1 MTIRSSRMKVSTM
14 KPFDYYAPETLDDA
28 VEILVQGADDNVYPL
43 AGGTDLFLR
52 ARFGEIA
59 PRAVVNLKRIP
70 GLAEVTRADDGSLC
84 IGPLVTLNQLI
95 ASPLINEHCPI
106 LTQTAGVMASRLI
119 RNLGT
124 IGGNV
129 CRAAHY
135 ADLVAP
141 LLVSDASVD
150 IVGPG
155 GKRRVPIAEFYTA
168 PRETVLD
175 AGELVT
181 GVRLPATTTQMQSS
195 YVNHMHREMVD
206 LTIAGV
212 AVFLRF
218 DAQSRVCEEVR
229 IALNAVAPVQQRVPA
244 AEEVLAGAPLT
255 GESIAE
261 VARAAAKAVEPI
273 DDMHASSWYRRKLI
287 NVLMRRALEQ
297 LVTRE

>member
-1 MTIRSSRMKVSTM
+1 M

-28 VEILVQGADDNVYPL
+28 VEILVQGAGDDVYPL

-59 PRAVVNLKRIP
+59 PTAVVNLKRIP
-70 GLAEVTRADDGSLC
+70 GLAEVSRADDGSLH

-95 ASPLINEHCPI
+95 ASPLVDEHSPI
-106 LTQTAGVMASRLI
+106 LAQTAGVMASRLI

-141 LLVSDASVD
+141 LMVSDAGVD
-150 IVGPG
+150 IAGPG
-155 GKRRVPIAEFYTA
+155 GERRVPIAEFYTG

-175 AGELVT
+175 DGELVT
-181 GVRLPATTTQMQSS
+181 GIRVPATTPQVRSR

-212 AVFLRF
+212 AVSIRF
-218 DAQSRVCEEVR
+218 DAQHRVCEEAR

-244 AEEVLAGAPLT
+244 AEKVLAGAPLT
-255 GESIAE
+255 EESIAE
-261 VARAAAKAVEPI
+261 AARAASEAIEPI

-287 NVLMRRALEQ
+287 GVLTRRALQ
-297 LVTRE
+297 TLSSREDAKTPM